1 MGRGEKG
8 VLEKGENSFKAI
20 SAGEETRLLPSFPRS
35 SFDQY
40 AGTSVECVRLA
51 MRNKKEGGERVEKRK
66 RAMQTFS
73 VEDEGE
79 MGR

>member
-1 MGRGEKG
+1 
-8 VLEKGENSFKAI
+8 
-20 SAGEETRLLPSFPRS
+20 
-35 SFDQY
+35 
-40 AGTSVECVRLA
+40 